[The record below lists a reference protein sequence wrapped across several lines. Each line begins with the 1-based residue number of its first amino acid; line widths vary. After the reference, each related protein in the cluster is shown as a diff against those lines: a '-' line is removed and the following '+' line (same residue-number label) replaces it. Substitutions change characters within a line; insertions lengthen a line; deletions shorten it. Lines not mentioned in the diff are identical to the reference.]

1 MAGHSKWHNIRV
13 RKMRQDL
20 VRGRLFGKL
29 AREIT
34 IAARLGG
41 GDPNSNPRLRAA
53 IDRAKE
59 HGMPMDNIERAIKKG
74 TGELEG
80 EQYEEVIYEGYG
92 PGGVAILV
100 EALTDNRNRTT
111 SELRRIFQKHGG
123 SLSEAGSVAWVF
135 EKKALVV
142 VDANVVDEDLIIA
155 CALDAGADDVQQ
167 KDGTY
172 EIVAEPKQL
181 QAIKI
186 ALEQSGI
193 PYQLATITNMPKTVV
208 RVEGEEARRLLALL
222 RDLEDHDDV
231 QNVSAN
237 FDVPD
242 ELLEEIGE
250 AA

>member
-1 MAGHSKWHNIRV
+1 MAGHSKWHNIRI

-20 VRGRLFGKL
+20 LRGRLFAKL
-29 AREIT
+29 TREI
-34 IAARLGG
+34 IVAARTGG
-41 GDPNSNPRLRAA
+41 GDPESNPRLRAA

-59 HGMPMDNIERAIKKG
+59 QGVPMENIDRSIKKG

-80 EQYEEVIYEGYG
+80 EHYEEVIYEGYG

-111 SELRRIFQKHGG
+111 SELRRLFQKHGG
-123 SLSEAGSVAWVF
+123 NLAEAGSVAWVF
-135 EKKALVV
+135 EKKALVL
-142 VDANVVDEDLIIA
+142 VDAEAADEDTLIA
-155 CALDAGADDVQQ
+155 CALDAGADDVQR
-167 KDGTY
+167 KDSTY

-181 QAIKI
+181 EAIKRT
-186 ALEQSGI
+186 LEQNGI
-193 PYQLATITNMPKTVV
+193 TYQTASITNLPKTVV
-208 RVEGEEARRLLALL
+208 RVEGSEAKRLLTLL
-222 RDLEDHDDV
+222 KDLEDHDDV

-242 ELLEEIGE
+242 ELLEEMGE

>member
-34 IAARLGG
+34 VAARLGG
-41 GDPNSNPRLRAA
+41 GDPDSNPRLRAA

-92 PGGVAILV
+92 PGGVAILI

-111 SELRRIFQKHGG
+111 SENRRLFQRHGG

-135 EKKALVV
+135 EKRALVV
-142 VDANVVDEDLIIA
+142 VDANVVDEDTIIA
-155 CALDAGADDVQQ
+155 CALDAGADDVQR

-172 EIVAEPKQL
+172 EIIAEPKQL
-181 QAIKI
+181 QAIKF
-186 ALEQSGI
+186 ALEQNGI
-193 PYQLATITNMPKTVV
+193 PYQLATVTNLPKTIV
-208 RVEGEEARRLLALL
+208 RVEGDEARKLLALL

-231 QNVSAN
+231 QSVSAN

-242 ELLEEIGE
+242 EILEEMGE

>member
-13 RKMRQDL
+13 RKMKQDL

-34 IAARLGG
+34 VAARLGG
-41 GDPNSNPRLRAA
+41 GDPNSNPRLRTA

-92 PGGVAILV
+92 PGGVAILI

-111 SELRRIFQKHGG
+111 SEIRRLFQRHGG

-142 VDANVVDEDLIIA
+142 VDANIADEDTVIA
-155 CALDAGADDVQQ
+155 CALDAGADDVQR
-167 KDGTY
+167 KDGSY
-172 EIVAEPKQL
+172 EIIAEPKQL
-181 QAIKI
+181 QAIKF
-186 ALEQSGI
+186 ALEQNGI
-193 PYQLATITNMPKTVV
+193 PYQLATVTNLPKTIV
-208 RVEGEEARRLLALL
+208 RVEGDEARKLLALL

-231 QNVSAN
+231 QSVSAN

-242 ELLEEIGE
+242 EILEEMGE

>member
-20 VRGRLFGKL
+20 VRGRIFSKL
-29 AREIT
+29 TRELVV
-34 IAARLGG
+34 AAKLGG
-41 GDPNSNPRLRAA
+41 NDPETNPRLRAA

-59 HGMPMDNIERAIKKG
+59 NGMPVENIERAIKKG

-80 EQYEEVIYEGYG
+80 EHYEEVIYEGYG
-92 PGGVAILV
+92 PGGVAIMV

-111 SELRRIFQKHGG
+111 SELRRLFQKHGG
-123 SLSEAGSVAWVF
+123 NLGEAGCVAWLF
-135 EKKALVV
+135 EKRALVV
-142 VDANVVDEDLIIA
+142 VDANSVDEDTVMT
-155 CALDAGADDVQQ
+155 CALEANADDVQR

-172 EIVAEPKQL
+172 EIIAEPKQL
-181 QAIKI
+181 QAIKRV
-186 ALEQSGI
+186 LEQNGI
-193 PYQLATITNMPKTVV
+193 TYQLATIANTPKTTAW
-208 RVEGEEARRLLALL
+208 VEGEEAKKLLTLL

-231 QNVSAN
+231 QNISSN
-237 FDVPD
+237 FEVPD

>member
-20 VRGRLFGKL
+20 VRGRLFAKL
-29 AREIT
+29 TREIVV
-34 IAARLGG
+34 AARLGG
-41 GDPNSNPRLRAA
+41 PDPEINPRLRAA
-53 IDRAKE
+53 IDRAKDN
-59 HGMPMDNIERAIKKG
+59 GMPMENIERAVKKG
-74 TGELEG
+74 AGELGG

-111 SELRRIFQKHGG
+111 SELRRLFQKHGG
-123 SLSEAGSVAWVF
+123 SLGEAGSVAWVF

-142 VDANVVDEDLIIA
+142 VDASAADEDSLLG
-155 CALDAGADDVQQ
+155 CVLDAGADDIQR

-172 EIVAEPKQL
+172 EIVAEPRQL
-181 QAIKI
+181 QAIKT
-186 ALEQSGI
+186 ALEHHSI
-193 PYQLATITNMPKTVV
+193 PYQLATITNVPKTTV
-208 RVEGEEARRLLALL
+208 RVEGEEARKLLALL

-237 FDVPD
+237 FDIPD
-242 ELLEEIGE
+242 ELLEEMGE

>member
-1 MAGHSKWHNIRV
+1 
-13 RKMRQDL
+13 
-20 VRGRLFGKL
+20 
-29 AREIT
+29 
-34 IAARLGG
+34 
-41 GDPNSNPRLRAA
+41 
-53 IDRAKE
+53 
-59 HGMPMDNIERAIKKG
+59 MDNIERAIKKG

-111 SELRRIFQKHGG
+111 SELRRLFQKHGG

-142 VDANVVDEDLIIA
+142 VDAKLVDEDSIIA
-155 CALDAGADDVQQ
+155 CALDAGADDVQR
-167 KDGTY
+167 KDETY

-181 QAIKI
+181 QAIKA
-186 ALEQSGI
+186 ALERNGI
-193 PYQLATITNMPKTVV
+193 PYQLATITNLPKTVV
-208 RVEGEEARRLLALL
+208 RVEGEEARKLLALL

-242 ELLEEIGE
+242 ELLEEMGE

>member
-20 VRGRLFGKL
+20 IRGKLFSKL

-34 IAARLGG
+34 VAARLGG
-41 GDPNSNPRLRAA
+41 GDPDSNPRLRAA

-74 TGELEG
+74 IGELEG

-100 EALTDNRNRTT
+100 EALTDNKNRTT
-111 SELRRIFQKHGG
+111 SELRRLFQRYGG
-123 SLSEAGSVAWVF
+123 NLAEAGSVAWVF
-135 EKKALVV
+135 EKRALVV
-142 VDANVVDEDLIIA
+142 VDANVVDEDTIIA
-155 CALDAGADDVQQ
+155 CALEAGADDVQR
-167 KDGTY
+167 KDETF
-172 EIVAEPKQL
+172 EIAAEPKQL
-181 QAIKI
+181 QAIKSV
-186 ALEQSGI
+186 LEKNGI
-193 PYQLATITNMPKTVV
+193 TYQLATITNIPKTVV
-208 RVEGEEARRLLALL
+208 SVEGEEAKRLLALL

-231 QNVSAN
+231 QSVSAN

-242 ELLEEIGE
+242 ELLEEMGE

>member
-41 GDPNSNPRLRAA
+41 GDPDSNPRLRAA

-111 SELRRIFQKHGG
+111 SELRRLFQKHGG

-142 VDANVVDEDLIIA
+142 VDANLVDEDSIIA
-155 CALDAGADDVQQ
+155 CALDAGADDVQR
-167 KDGTY
+167 KDETY

-181 QAIKI
+181 QAIKA

-193 PYQLATITNMPKTVV
+193 PYQLATVTNLPKTVV
-208 RVEGEEARRLLALL
+208 RVEGEEARKLLALL

-231 QNVSAN
+231 QNISAN
-237 FDVPD
+237 FDIPD
-242 ELLEEIGE
+242 ELLEEMSE

>member
-20 VRGRLFGKL
+20 IRGRLFSKL

-34 IAARLGG
+34 VAARLGG

-59 HGMPMDNIERAIKKG
+59 QGMPMDNIERAIKKG

-92 PGGVAILV
+92 PGGVAILI

-111 SELRRIFQKHGG
+111 SELRRLFQRYGG

-142 VDANVVDEDLIIA
+142 VDANVVDEDTIIA
-155 CALDAGADDVQQ
+155 CALDAGAEDVQR
-167 KDGTY
+167 KDGNY

-181 QAIKI
+181 QAIKF
-186 ALEQSGI
+186 ALEQNGI
-193 PYQLATITNMPKTVV
+193 PYQLATVTNMPKTIV

>member
-20 VRGRLFGKL
+20 ARGRLFGKL

-34 IAARLGG
+34 VAARLGG
-41 GDPNSNPRLRAA
+41 GDPDSNPRLRAA

-74 TGELEG
+74 IGELEG

-111 SELRRIFQKHGG
+111 SELRRLFQKHGG

-142 VDANVVDEDLIIA
+142 VDANLVDEDSIIA
-155 CALDAGADDVQQ
+155 CALDAGADDVQR

-181 QAIKI
+181 QAIKA
-186 ALEQSGI
+186 ALERNGI
-193 PYQLATITNMPKTVV
+193 PYQLATITNLPKTVV
-208 RVEGEEARRLLALL
+208 RVEGEEARKLLALL

-231 QNVSAN
+231 QSVSAN

-242 ELLEEIGE
+242 ELLEEMSE

>member
-20 VRGRLFGKL
+20 LRGRLFGKL
-29 AREIT
+29 TREIT

-41 GDPNSNPRLRAA
+41 GDPDSNSRLRTA
-53 IDRAKE
+53 IDRARE
-59 HGMPMDNIERAIKKG
+59 HGMPMDNIGRAIKKG

-80 EQYEEVIYEGYG
+80 EQYGEVIYEGYG

-111 SELRRIFQKHGG
+111 SELRRLFQRHGG

-142 VDANVVDEDLIIA
+142 VDASLVDEDTIIA
-155 CALDAGADDVQQ
+155 CALDAGADDVQR

-172 EIVAEPKQL
+172 EIIAEPKQL
-181 QAIKI
+181 QTIKNS
-186 ALEQSGI
+186 LEQNRI
-193 PYQLATITNMPKTVV
+193 PYQLATVTNLPKNVV
-208 RVEGEEARRLLALL
+208 RVEEEEAKRLLALL

-231 QNVSAN
+231 QSVSAN

-242 ELLEEIGE
+242 ELLEEVGE

>member
-20 VRGRLFGKL
+20 IRGRIFGKL

-34 IAARLGG
+34 VAARLGG

-74 TGELEG
+74 TGEIEG
-80 EQYEEVIYEGYG
+80 EQYEEVVYEGYG
-92 PGGVAILV
+92 PGGVAILI

-111 SELRRIFQKHGG
+111 SELRRLFNKYGG
-123 SLSEAGSVAWVF
+123 NLSEAGSVAWVF

-142 VDANVVDEDLIIA
+142 IDANVVDEDTIIS
-155 CALDAGADDVQQ
+155 CALDAGADDVQR
-167 KDGTY
+167 KNGTY
-172 EIVAEPKQL
+172 EILAEPRQL
-181 QAIKI
+181 QALKNI
-186 ALEQSGI
+186 LEKNGI
-193 PYQLATITNMPKTVV
+193 PYQMAVITNMPKTVI
-208 RVEGEEARRLLALL
+208 RVEGEEARKLLALL

-242 ELLEEIGE
+242 DLLEEMGE

>member
-20 VRGRLFGKL
+20 IRGRLFSKL

-34 IAARLGG
+34 VAARLGG

-92 PGGVAILV
+92 PGGVAILI

-111 SELRRIFQKHGG
+111 SELRRLFQRYGG
-123 SLSEAGSVAWVF
+123 NLAEAGSVAWVF

-142 VDANVVDEDLIIA
+142 VDANVANEDTIIA
-155 CALDAGADDVQQ
+155 CALDAGADDVQK
-167 KDGTY
+167 KDETY
-172 EIVAEPKQL
+172 EIIAEPKQL

-186 ALEQSGI
+186 ALEQNGI
-193 PYQLATITNMPKTVV
+193 PYQLATITNLPKTVV
-208 RVEGEEARRLLALL
+208 RIEGEEARKLLALL
-222 RDLEDHDDV
+222 RELEDHDDV

-242 ELLEEIGE
+242 ELLEEMGE

>member
-34 IAARLGG
+34 VAARLGG
-41 GDPNSNPRLRAA
+41 GDPNSNPRLRTA

-92 PGGVAILV
+92 PGGVAILI

-111 SELRRIFQKHGG
+111 SEIRRLFQRHGG

-142 VDANVVDEDLIIA
+142 VDANVVDEDTIIA
-155 CALDAGADDVQQ
+155 CALDVGADDVQR

-186 ALEQSGI
+186 TLEQNGI
-193 PYQLATITNMPKTVV
+193 PYQLATITNLPKTIV

-242 ELLEEIGE
+242 EILEEIGE

>member
-20 VRGRLFGKL
+20 ARGRLFGKL

-34 IAARLGG
+34 VAARLGG
-41 GDPNSNPRLRAA
+41 GDPDSNPRLRAA

-111 SELRRIFQKHGG
+111 SELRRLFQKHGG

-142 VDANVVDEDLIIA
+142 VDANLVDEDSIIA
-155 CALDAGADDVQQ
+155 CALDAGADDVQR

-181 QAIKI
+181 QAIKA
-186 ALEQSGI
+186 ALERNGI
-193 PYQLATITNMPKTVV
+193 PYQLATITNLPKTVV
-208 RVEGEEARRLLALL
+208 RVEGEEARKLLALL

-231 QNVSAN
+231 QSVSAN

-242 ELLEEIGE
+242 ELLEEMSE

>member
-1 MAGHSKWHNIRV
+1 
-13 RKMRQDL
+13 
-20 VRGRLFGKL
+20 
-29 AREIT
+29 
-34 IAARLGG
+34 
-41 GDPNSNPRLRAA
+41 
-53 IDRAKE
+53 

-111 SELRRIFQKHGG
+111 SELRRLFQKHGG

-142 VDANVVDEDLIIA
+142 VDANLVDEDSIIA
-155 CALDAGADDVQQ
+155 CALDAGADDVQR
-167 KDGTY
+167 KDETY

-181 QAIKI
+181 QAIKA

-193 PYQLATITNMPKTVV
+193 PYQLATVTNLPKTVV
-208 RVEGEEARRLLALL
+208 RVEGEEARKLLALL

-231 QNVSAN
+231 QNISAN
-237 FDVPD
+237 FDIPD
-242 ELLEEIGE
+242 ELLEEMSE

>member
-20 VRGRLFGKL
+20 LRGRLFAKL
-29 AREIT
+29 TREIVV
-34 IAARLGG
+34 AARLGG
-41 GDPNSNPRLRAA
+41 PDPETNPRLRAA
-53 IDRAKE
+53 IDRAKDN
-59 HGMPMDNIERAIKKG
+59 GMPMENIERAIKKG
-74 TGELEG
+74 AGELGG

-111 SELRRIFQKHGG
+111 SELRRLFQKHGG

-135 EKKALVV
+135 DKKALVV
-142 VDANVVDEDLIIA
+142 VDASAADEDTLLA
-155 CALDAGADDVQQ
+155 CALEAGADDVQR
-167 KDGTY
+167 KDGIY
-172 EIVAEPKQL
+172 EIVAEPRQL
-181 QAIKI
+181 QAIKT
-186 ALEQSGI
+186 ALEQNGI
-193 PYQLATITNMPKTVV
+193 PYQLATVTNLPKTTV
-208 RVEGEEARRLLALL
+208 RVEGEEARKLLALL

-237 FDVPD
+237 FDIPD
-242 ELLEEIGE
+242 ELLEEMGE

>member
-20 VRGRLFGKL
+20 MRGRLFAKL
-29 AREIT
+29 TREIVV
-34 IAARLGG
+34 AARLGG
-41 GDPNSNPRLRAA
+41 PDPETNPRLRAA
-53 IDRAKE
+53 IDRAKDN
-59 HGMPMDNIERAIKKG
+59 GMPMENIERAIKKG
-74 TGELEG
+74 AGELEG

-111 SELRRIFQKHGG
+111 SELRRLFQKHGG

-135 EKKALVV
+135 DKKALVV
-142 VDANVVDEDLIIA
+142 VDASATDEDTLLA
-155 CALDAGADDVQQ
+155 CALEAGADDVQR

-172 EIVAEPKQL
+172 EIVAEPRQL
-181 QAIKI
+181 QAIKT
-186 ALEQSGI
+186 ALEQNGI
-193 PYQLATITNMPKTVV
+193 AYQLATVTNMPKTTV
-208 RVEGEEARRLLALL
+208 RVEGEEARKLLALL

-237 FDVPD
+237 FDIPD
-242 ELLEEIGE
+242 ELLEEMGE

>member
-20 VRGRLFGKL
+20 LRGRLFSKL

-34 IAARLGG
+34 VAARLGG
-41 GDPNSNPRLRAA
+41 GDPDSNPRLRAA

-74 TGELEG
+74 TGEIEG

-111 SELRRIFQKHGG
+111 SEIRRLFQKHGG

-142 VDANVVDEDLIIA
+142 VDASVVDEDTLIA
-155 CALDAGADDVQQ
+155 CALDAGADDVQR
-167 KDGTY
+167 KDETY
-172 EIVAEPKQL
+172 EIIAEPKQL
-181 QAIKI
+181 QAIKT
-186 ALEQSGI
+186 ALEQNGI
-193 PYQLATITNMPKTVV
+193 PYQLATITNLPKTVV

-242 ELLEEIGE
+242 EILEEMGE

>member
-20 VRGRLFGKL
+20 VRGRLFAKL
-29 AREIT
+29 TREIQV
-34 IAARLGG
+34 AARLGG
-41 GDPNSNPRLRAA
+41 PDPETNPRLRAA

-59 HGMPMDNIERAIKKG
+59 HGMPMENIERAIKKG
-74 TGELEG
+74 AGELEG
-80 EQYEEVIYEGYG
+80 EQFEEVIYEGYG

-123 SLSEAGSVAWVF
+123 SLGEAGSVAWVF
-135 EKKALVV
+135 EKKALAV
-142 VDANVVDEDLIIA
+142 VDANAVDEDTLLA
-155 CALDAGADDVQQ
+155 CVLDAGAEDVQR
-167 KDGTY
+167 KDSTY
-172 EIVAEPKQL
+172 EILAEPRQL
-181 QAIKI
+181 HAIRT
-186 ALEQSGI
+186 ALERHGI
-193 PYQLATITNMPKTVV
+193 PYQMATIANIPKTTVP
-208 RVEGEEARRLLALL
+208 VEGDDARKLLALL

-237 FDVPD
+237 FDIPD
-242 ELLEEIGE
+242 ALLEEIGE

>member
-20 VRGRLFGKL
+20 LRGRLFSKL

-34 IAARLGG
+34 VAARLGG
-41 GDPNSNPRLRAA
+41 GDPNTNPRLRAA

-111 SELRRIFQKHGG
+111 SELRRLFQRHGG
-123 SLSEAGSVAWVF
+123 NLAEAGSVAWVF
-135 EKKALVV
+135 DKKALVI
-142 VDANVVDEDLIIA
+142 VDANAVDEDTLLA
-155 CALDAGADDVQQ
+155 CALDAGAEDVQR
-167 KDGTY
+167 KDSTY
-172 EIVAEPKQL
+172 EIITEPKQL
-181 QAIKI
+181 TALKQ
-186 ALEQSGI
+186 ALEQQNI
-193 PYQLATITNMPKTVV
+193 PYQLATITNLPKTTV
-208 RVEGEEARRLLALL
+208 RVEGEEARRLLSLL

-242 ELLEEIGE
+242 ELLEEMGE

>member
-13 RKMRQDL
+13 RKMKQDL

-41 GDPNSNPRLRAA
+41 GDPDSNPRLRAA

-111 SELRRIFQKHGG
+111 SELRRLFQKHGG

-142 VDANVVDEDLIIA
+142 VDANLVDEDSIIA
-155 CALDAGADDVQQ
+155 CALDAGADDVQR

-181 QAIKI
+181 QAIKN
-186 ALEQSGI
+186 ALDQNGI
-193 PYQLATITNMPKTVV
+193 PYQLATVTNMPKTVV
-208 RVEGEEARRLLALL
+208 RVEGGEARKLLALL

-242 ELLEEIGE
+242 ELLEEMGE

>member
-92 PGGVAILV
+92 PGGVAILI

-111 SELRRIFQKHGG
+111 SELRRLFQKHGG

-142 VDANVVDEDLIIA
+142 VDASLVDEDSIIA
-155 CALDAGADDVQQ
+155 CALDAGADDVQR

-181 QAIKI
+181 QAIKT

-193 PYQLATITNMPKTVV
+193 SYQLATIMNLPKTVV
-208 RVEGEEARRLLALL
+208 RVEGEEARKLLALL

-242 ELLEEIGE
+242 ELLEEMGE

>member
-29 AREIT
+29 TREIT
-34 IAARLGG
+34 VAARLGG
-41 GDPNSNPRLRAA
+41 GDPETNPRLRAA

-59 HGMPMDNIERAIKKG
+59 HGMPMDNIERSIKKG

-80 EQYEEVIYEGYG
+80 EQYEEVVYEGYG
-92 PGGVAILV
+92 PGGVAILI

-111 SELRRIFQKHGG
+111 SEIRRLFQRHGG

-142 VDANVVDEDLIIA
+142 VNANVVDEDTIIA
-155 CALDAGADDVQQ
+155 CALDAGADDVQR
-167 KDGTY
+167 KDGSY
-172 EIVAEPKQL
+172 EIIAEPKQL
-181 QAIKI
+181 QAIKF
-186 ALEQSGI
+186 ALEQNGI
-193 PYQLATITNMPKTVV
+193 PYQLATVTNLPKTIV
-208 RVEGEEARRLLALL
+208 RVEGDEARKLLALL

-242 ELLEEIGE
+242 EILEEIGE

>member
-20 VRGRLFGKL
+20 IRGRLFGKL

-41 GDPNSNPRLRAA
+41 GDPNANPRLRAA
-53 IDRAKE
+53 IDRARE

-80 EQYEEVIYEGYG
+80 EHYEEVVYEGYG
-92 PGGVAILV
+92 PGGVAILI

-111 SELRRIFQKHGG
+111 SELRRLFQKHGG

-135 EKKALVV
+135 EKKALVI
-142 VDANVVDEDLIIA
+142 VDANVVDEDSVIA
-155 CALDAGADDVQQ
+155 CALDAGADDVQK

-172 EIVAEPKQL
+172 EIVGEPKQF
-181 QAIKI
+181 QAIKN
-186 ALEQSGI
+186 AFEQNGI
-193 PYQLATITNMPKTVV
+193 PYQLATVINMPKTTV

-231 QNVSAN
+231 QSVSAN

-242 ELLEEIGE
+242 ELLEEVSE

>member
-13 RKMRQDL
+13 RKTRQDL
-20 VRGRLFGKL
+20 IRGRLFSKL

-34 IAARLGG
+34 VAARLGG
-41 GDPNSNPRLRAA
+41 DPETNPRLRAA

-59 HGMPMDNIERAIKKG
+59 QGMPMDNIERAVKKG
-74 TGELEG
+74 TGEIEG

-111 SELRRIFQKHGG
+111 SEIRRMFQKYGG

-142 VDANVVDEDLIIA
+142 VDANVVDEDSVIA
-155 CALDAGADDVQQ
+155 CALDAGADDVQR

-186 ALEQSGI
+186 ALERKGI
-193 PYQLATITNMPKTVV
+193 PYQLATITNLPKTTV
-208 RVEGEEARRLLALL
+208 RVEGDEARRLLALL

-242 ELLEEIGE
+242 DLLEEMGE

>member
-13 RKMRQDL
+13 RKMKQDL

-34 IAARLGG
+34 VAARLGG

-80 EQYEEVIYEGYG
+80 EHYEEVIYEGYG
-92 PGGVAILV
+92 PGGVAILI

-111 SELRRIFQKHGG
+111 SELRRLFQKHGG

-135 EKKALVV
+135 EKKALVI
-142 VDANVVDEDLIIA
+142 VDASVVDEDSIIA
-155 CALDAGADDVQQ
+155 CALEAGADDVQK

-181 QAIKI
+181 QAIK
-186 ALEQSGI
+186 ASLDQCGI
-193 PYQLATITNMPKTVV
+193 PYQLATITNLPKTVV

-242 ELLEEIGE
+242 ELLEEMGE

>member
-20 VRGRLFGKL
+20 IRGRLFGKL

-41 GDPNSNPRLRAA
+41 GDPNANPRLRAA
-53 IDRAKE
+53 IDRARE

-80 EQYEEVIYEGYG
+80 EHYEEVVYEGYG
-92 PGGVAILV
+92 PGGVAILI

-111 SELRRIFQKHGG
+111 SELRRLFQKHGG

-135 EKKALVV
+135 EKKALVI
-142 VDANVVDEDLIIA
+142 VDANVVDEDSVIA
-155 CALDAGADDVQQ
+155 CALNAGADDVQK

-172 EIVAEPKQL
+172 EIVGEPKQF
-181 QAIKI
+181 QAIKN
-186 ALEQSGI
+186 AFEQNGI
-193 PYQLATITNMPKTVV
+193 PYQLATVINMPKTTV

-231 QNVSAN
+231 QSVSAN

-242 ELLEEIGE
+242 ELLEEVSE

>member
-13 RKMRQDL
+13 RKMKQDL

-34 IAARLGG
+34 VAARLGG

-80 EQYEEVIYEGYG
+80 EHYEEVIYEGYG
-92 PGGVAILV
+92 PGGVAILI

-111 SELRRIFQKHGG
+111 SELRRLFQKHGG

-135 EKKALVV
+135 EKKALVI
-142 VDANVVDEDLIIA
+142 VDASVVDEDSIIA
-155 CALDAGADDVQQ
+155 CALEAGADDVQR

-181 QAIKI
+181 QAIK
-186 ALEQSGI
+186 ASLDQCGI
-193 PYQLATITNMPKTVV
+193 PYQLATITNLPKTVV

-242 ELLEEIGE
+242 ELLEEMGE

>member
-20 VRGRLFGKL
+20 IRGKLFGKL

-41 GDPNSNPRLRAA
+41 GDPDSNPRLRAA

-100 EALTDNRNRTT
+100 EALTDNKNRTT
-111 SELRRIFQKHGG
+111 SELRRLFQRYGG
-123 SLSEAGSVAWVF
+123 NLAEAGSVAWVF
-135 EKKALVV
+135 EKRALVV
-142 VDANVVDEDLIIA
+142 VDANAVDEDTIIA
-155 CALDAGADDVQQ
+155 CALEAGADDVQR
-167 KDGTY
+167 KDETF
-172 EIVAEPKQL
+172 EIAAEPKQL
-181 QAIKI
+181 QAIKST
-186 ALEQSGI
+186 LEKNGI
-193 PYQLATITNMPKTVV
+193 PYQLATITNIPKTVV
-208 RVEGEEARRLLALL
+208 SVEGEEARRLLALL

-231 QNVSAN
+231 QGVSAN

-242 ELLEEIGE
+242 ELLEEMGE